1 MSQKIVIKAN
11 VKREPQESVTT
22 LTYEWNWRRIV
33 SISMLL
39 LMTSAAVIYG
49 LTSAVSAEQDEHPNE
64 PEDRVLAQ
72 SNDTSQRAV
81 TLLQTTQ
88 VELNASATVASQ
100 NSESELL
107 VAPINLVAEQKVA
120 EPDKVAAAQL
130 PAAPQAEI
138 KNNSPELVNI
148 EQVPTTDLLV
158 DTDVAAINDTA
169 PSSTQGFAPLAQL
182 ASVALGAQIDT
193 DKISRAVLTR
203 KVSKREPV
211 NVFAADIRLSQ
222 FDETLSFFSELK
234 NLQGQQV
241 KHVWFFE
248 DDIVAEIELDITS
261 SRYRTYS
268 TKNIM
273 DSQIGQWRVDVID
286 EQGQLIAQK
295 EFRIL
300 AD

>member
-72 SNDTSQRAV
+72 SNDTSQRAI
-81 TLLQTTQ
+81 TSLQTTQ
-88 VELNASATVASQ
+88 VELNTSATVASQ

-120 EPDKVAAAQL
+120 EPDKVAAAEL
-130 PAAPQAEI
+130 PAIPQAEI
-138 KNNSPELVNI
+138 KNNSPEPVNI

-158 DTDVAAINDTA
+158 DTDVAAISDIA
-169 PSSTQGFAPLAQL
+169 LSSTQGFAPLAQL

>member
-120 EPDKVAAAQL
+120 ETHLYCHP
-130 PAAPQAEI
+130 
-138 KNNSPELVNI
+138 
-148 EQVPTTDLLV
+148 
-158 DTDVAAINDTA
+158 
-169 PSSTQGFAPLAQL
+169 
-182 ASVALGAQIDT
+182 
-193 DKISRAVLTR
+193 
-203 KVSKREPV
+203 
-211 NVFAADIRLSQ
+211 
-222 FDETLSFFSELK
+222 
-234 NLQGQQV
+234 
-241 KHVWFFE
+241 
-248 DDIVAEIELDITS
+248 
-261 SRYRTYS
+261 
-268 TKNIM
+268 
-273 DSQIGQWRVDVID
+273 
-286 EQGQLIAQK
+286 
-295 EFRIL
+295 
-300 AD
+300 

>member
-72 SNDTSQRAV
+72 SNDISQRAV
-81 TLLQTTQ
+81 TSLQTTQ
-88 VELNASATVASQ
+88 VELNTSATVASQ

-120 EPDKVAAAQL
+120 EPDKVAAAEL
-130 PAAPQAEI
+130 PVIPQAEI
-138 KNNSPELVNI
+138 KNNSPEPVNI

-158 DTDVAAINDTA
+158 DTDVAAISDTA
-169 PSSTQGFAPLAQL
+169 LSSTQGFVPLAQL

>member
-72 SNDTSQRAV
+72 SNDTSQRAI
-81 TLLQTTQ
+81 TSLQTTQ
-88 VELNASATVASQ
+88 VELNTSATVASQ

-120 EPDKVAAAQL
+120 EPDKVAAAEL
-130 PAAPQAEI
+130 PVIPQAEI
-138 KNNSPELVNI
+138 KNNSPEPVNI

-158 DTDVAAINDTA
+158 DTDVAAISDTA
-169 PSSTQGFAPLAQL
+169 LSSTQGFAPLAQL

>member
-49 LTSAVSAEQDEHPNE
+49 LTSAVSADQDEHPNE

-72 SNDTSQRAV
+72 SNDIRQRAV
-81 TLLQTTQ
+81 TSLQTTQ
-88 VELNASATVASQ
+88 VELNTSATVASQ

-120 EPDKVAAAQL
+120 EPDKVAAAEL
-130 PAAPQAEI
+130 PAIPQAEI
-138 KNNSPELVNI
+138 KNNSPEPVNI

-158 DTDVAAINDTA
+158 DTDVAAISDIA
-169 PSSTQGFAPLAQL
+169 LSSTQGFAPLAQL

>member
-11 VKREPQESVTT
+11 VKREPQESVAT

-49 LTSAVSAEQDEHPNE
+49 LTSAVSAEQDDHPNE

-81 TLLQTTQ
+81 TALQTTQ
-88 VELNASATVASQ
+88 AGLNSPATVAPQ

-107 VAPINLVAEQKVA
+107 VAPINLVAEQKIA
-120 EPDKVAAAQL
+120 EPDKVVAAEL

-138 KNNSPELVNI
+138 KNYSPEPVNI

-158 DTDVAAINDTA
+158 DTDVAAISDTA